1 MRVPSGF
8 TTVSNQERF
17 TKVFQCLVKYCLTNS
32 KSGRDGLENELF
44 SSQSRVFCGLISKT
58 TFDTCHSL
66 SLEKDYLNQ
75 KEHLQV
81 NPSRNLLSM
90 NTDYKN
96 SSTYYG
102 HVLFFLFFISFLN
115 SFKNTRFPRSM
126 KENLA

>member
-1 MRVPSGF
+1 MRVPSAF

-75 KEHLQV
+75 NEHLQV

-96 SSTYYG
+96 SR
-102 HVLFFLFFISFLN
+102 HVSFFFFISFLN